1 MKRLTTVIL
10 AIAFMIAGV
19 SAAFMD
25 FSPPGN
31 NTLMAATLPQQP
43 LVWNN
48 NGAMPLDL
56 QLDLDKRLSREAPT
70 VIESRTDTVYVDK
83 VKWKTRYRYK
93 TVFDRTAAREV
104 GEHMAAAT
112 PDSLPHE
119 PTIISTLDREE
130 QPNDIV
136 GTPNVPSIQLTVDGV
151 IVYQSEDEI
160 HSTEESQ

>member
-1 MKRLTTVIL
+1 MKRLTTIIL
-10 AIAFMIAGV
+10 AVCFMIAGV

-25 FSPPGN
+25 YSPPSN
-31 NTLMAATLPQQP
+31 KTLMAATLPQQP
-43 LVWNN
+43 LMWNN
-48 NGAMPLDL
+48 NGVMPLDL
-56 QLDLDKRLSREAPT
+56 QLDLDKRLSRETPT
-70 VIESRTDTVYVDK
+70 VNESRTDTVYVDK

-93 TVFDRTAAREV
+93 TVSDRTAAREV
-104 GEHMAAAT
+104 GEHLTAVT
-112 PDSLPHE
+112 PDSLPHA

>member
-31 NTLMAATLPQQP
+31 KTLMAATLPQQP

-104 GEHMAAAT
+104 GEHMAAVT
-112 PDSLPHE
+112 PDSLPHG

>member
-1 MKRLTTVIL
+1 MKRLTTIIL

-25 FSPPGN
+25 YSPPGN
-31 NTLMAATLPQQP
+31 KTLMAATLPQQP
-43 LVWNN
+43 LMWNN
-48 NGAMPLDL
+48 NGVMPLDL
-56 QLDLDKRLSREAPT
+56 QLDLDKRLSRETPT
-70 VIESRTDTVYVDK
+70 VNESRTDTVYVDK

-93 TVFDRTAAREV
+93 TVSDRTAAREV
-104 GEHMAAAT
+104 GEHLTAVT
-112 PDSLPHE
+112 PDSLPHA